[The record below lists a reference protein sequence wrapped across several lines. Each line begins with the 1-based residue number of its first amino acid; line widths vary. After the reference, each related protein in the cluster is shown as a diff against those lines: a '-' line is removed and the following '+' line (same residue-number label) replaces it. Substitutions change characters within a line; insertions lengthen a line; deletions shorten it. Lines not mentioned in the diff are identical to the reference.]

1 MNMLSGLVR
10 WANRVLMFAAGVFM
24 IAMIALTCANILLR
38 TFWVPIDGTF
48 ELMGYFGAVVTAF
61 ALGYTQKMNGHI
73 AVDVLFN
80 LFPRRGKLAIQA
92 LNHTICLIFF
102 GMVAWRISRYAS
114 TLWSTGEITET
125 LGIIYYPFVY
135 CVALGCAVLALVFL
149 IDLIGLFLPT
159 QEENK

>member
-1 MNMLSGLVR
+1 MLSGLAS
-10 WANRVLMFAAGVFM
+10 WTNRVLMFAAGIFM

-80 LFPRRGKLAIQA
+80 LFPRWGKLAIQA
-92 LNHTICLIFF
+92 VNHTVCLVFF
-102 GMVAWRISRYAS
+102 GMVAWRISKYGL
-114 TLWSTGEITET
+114 TLWRTGEVTET
-125 LGIIYYPFVY
+125 LKIIYYPFVY

-149 IDLIGLFLPT
+149 NDLIGLFLP
-159 QEENK
+159 QKEERK